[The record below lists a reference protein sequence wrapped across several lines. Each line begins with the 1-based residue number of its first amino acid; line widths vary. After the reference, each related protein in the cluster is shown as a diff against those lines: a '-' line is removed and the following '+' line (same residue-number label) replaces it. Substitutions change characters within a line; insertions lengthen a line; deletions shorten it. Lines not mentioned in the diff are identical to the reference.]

1 MKKIIRTSTQAISLN
16 YLLKGQLLFLNQ
28 NYQVIGVSGEDH
40 HLKEVRDREK
50 IKTISIQM
58 QRKISPLK
66 DLISLY
72 QLYLLFKKE
81 KPLLVHSIT
90 PKAGL
95 LTMIAG
101 YLAKIPIRIH
111 TFTGLIFPSKTG
123 LLKQILI
130 LMDKILCSFAT
141 NIYPEGQGVK
151 SDLVKYKITSKPL
164 KVLANGNV
172 NGIDLEYYN
181 PLLFTESDNLK
192 LKSDLGITPL
202 DFVFIFVGRLVG
214 DKGINELIKAFNQIS
229 IEMVNVKLIL
239 VGTFETEL
247 DPLKTET
254 LATLKANKNILALG
268 IQSDVRPYYSISN
281 VLVFPSYREGFPNA
295 VIQAGAMGL
304 PSIVTNINGS
314 NEIII
319 EGKNGTIIPVNNVN
333 QLVISM
339 KKMVQENEYRI
350 SLQQNS
356 RAMITSRFEKSLV
369 WEAILSEYKRL
380 ESNV

>member
-72 QLYLLFKKE
+72 QLYLVFKKE